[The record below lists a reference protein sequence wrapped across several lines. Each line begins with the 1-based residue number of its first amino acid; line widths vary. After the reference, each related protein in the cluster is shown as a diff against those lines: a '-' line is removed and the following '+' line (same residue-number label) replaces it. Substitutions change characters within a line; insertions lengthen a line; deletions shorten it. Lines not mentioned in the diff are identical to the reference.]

1 MSPKAV
7 VAGSSG
13 FLGKAIAESLE
24 RDGFEIVRVG
34 RRGPDARWGDA
45 DALRRAID
53 GAEIVVNLAGK
64 SVNCRYTDEN
74 RAELLRS
81 RIETTR
87 ELREA
92 IAAAASPPPLWCNA
106 STATIYRF
114 AMDRPQGESTGEIG
128 EGFSVDIARN
138 WEQEFF
144 AGELPGVRRVAL
156 RMSIVL
162 GDGPATAMLVNLARF
177 GLGGPQLDHPWF
189 PHRRYRGVGAQ
200 PPGAPTAPWHDSR
213 GRQMFSWIHVDDVVR
228 AIDFIREHDEL
239 AGPVNLASPNPSDN
253 RTLMR
258 ELRNAVGV
266 PFGLPAPRAALEP
279 AMWVL
284 RTEPELV
291 LKSRWVV
298 PERLTAAG
306 FEFAM
311 PTLREAVRAVAN

>member
-92 IAAAASPPPLWCNA
+92 IAAGFHGTSVLRG
-106 STATIYRF
+106 SRLDHRV
-114 AMDRPQGESTGEIG
+114 DRPDV
-128 EGFSVDIARN
+128 EG
-138 WEQEFF
+138 
-144 AGELPGVRRVAL
+144 
-156 RMSIVL
+156 
-162 GDGPATAMLVNLARF
+162 
-177 GLGGPQLDHPWF
+177 
-189 PHRRYRGVGAQ
+189 
-200 PPGAPTAPWHDSR
+200 
-213 GRQMFSWIHVDDVVR
+213 
-228 AIDFIREHDEL
+228 
-239 AGPVNLASPNPSDN
+239 
-253 RTLMR
+253 RTNDCR
-258 ELRNAVGV
+258 
-266 PFGLPAPRAALEP
+266 
-279 AMWVL
+279 
-284 RTEPELV
+284 
-291 LKSRWVV
+291 S
-298 PERLTAAG
+298 
-306 FEFAM
+306 
-311 PTLREAVRAVAN
+311 